1 MRAALYGRCST
12 SEQTVENQLL
22 ELRRFVEARGWTI
35 YREYLDEGISG
46 SKDRRPALDA
56 LLEDARRR
64 RVDAICVWSIDR
76 LGRSLK
82 HLVTIL
88 DEFQALGISF
98 ISLKEG
104 LDWSTPTGKL
114 QAQILAVISE
124 FERARIAERVTAGLA
139 RARQQG
145 RKLGRPE
152 RIVSEA
158 ILAPVQGLPVREAAK
173 RLGVSRATAHR
184 WLSRSAVS

>member
-1 MRAALYGRCST
+1 MKVALYARVST
-12 SEQTVENQLL
+12 AEQTVETQLL
-22 ELRRFVEARGWTI
+22 ELRRFIQARGWTV
-35 YREYLDEGISG
+35 YREFLDEGISG
-46 SKDRRPALDA
+46 GKERRPALDG
-56 LLEDARRR
+56 LLKDARRR
-64 RVDAICVWSIDR
+64 RVDTICVWSLDR

-139 RARQQG
+139 RV
-145 RKLGRPE
+145 RKNGQRLGRPE
-152 RIVSEA
+152 KVVPESL
-158 ILAPVQGLPVREAAK
+158 LAPVRGLPVREAAEQ
-173 RLGVSRATAHR
+173 LGVSLATAYR
-184 WLSRSAVS
+184 WLSQQTS